1 MRFLLNICL
10 IISLTACN
18 NTLSNSF
25 RLEGFAENAKDSGN
39 IILYYFTLKNNEWHE
54 IADTTKIINGKFL
67 FEGNINGLTTATLV
81 FNDSISNVLI
91 DTQMYLEPTTM
102 KLIVNK
108 NKPYAYELL
117 GTKVEKENIELR
129 KELESDEKIQY
140 QYRKY
145 LDNMVGQIKINYDN
159 IPVRDSLIS
168 ELNQHRKEYIAGCT
182 MDKKMLDFIRKHDT
196 YQIIPNLLYLL
207 SNSDSIP
214 IDTIKRIFN
223 YLPQKSK
230 TSLMG
235 RLAYMK
241 INETLSIKDSYVG
254 GTAPNFIREDLFKNT
269 IKLSDYRNQRYVLL
283 DFWASWCKPCLDGMP
298 TIKDLYENYSKK
310 ELTIIGIS
318 SDEDKDQW
326 TNAINKY
333 ELSKW
338 TQILSQKS
346 ENSVFENI
354 SKIYDIKSIPFY
366 VLIDKKGTVI
376 ARWEHLGEKEL
387 NEIDKILKNK

>member
-1 MRFLLNICL
+1 MRFLLKICL

-54 IADTTKIINGKFL
+54 IVDTTKIINGKFL

-81 FNDSISNVLI
+81 FNDSISNVVI
-91 DTQMYLEPTTM
+91 DTRMYLEPTTI
-102 KLIVNK
+102 KLRINK
-108 NKPYAYELL
+108 NQPYAYELL

-140 QYRKY
+140 QYGKY

-168 ELNQHRKEYIAGCT
+168 ELNQHRKEYIASCA
-182 MDKKMLDFIRKHDT
+182 MDKKMLDFIRKHNT
-196 YQIIPNLLYLL
+196 YQIIPDLLYLL
-207 SNSDSIP
+207 TNSDSIP
-214 IDTIKRIFN
+214 IDTIKHIFN
-223 YLPQKSK
+223 YLPKKSK
-230 TSLMG
+230 ISLMG

-283 DFWASWCKPCLDGMP
+283 DFWASWCKPCLNGMP

-310 ELTIIGIS
+310 GLTIIGIS

-326 TNAINKY
+326 TNAVNKY

-338 TQILSQKS
+338 SQILSQKS
-346 ENSVFENI
+346 ENSIFENI

-366 VLIDKKGTVI
+366 VLIDKEGKVI

-387 NEIDKILKNK
+387 SEIDRILKNK